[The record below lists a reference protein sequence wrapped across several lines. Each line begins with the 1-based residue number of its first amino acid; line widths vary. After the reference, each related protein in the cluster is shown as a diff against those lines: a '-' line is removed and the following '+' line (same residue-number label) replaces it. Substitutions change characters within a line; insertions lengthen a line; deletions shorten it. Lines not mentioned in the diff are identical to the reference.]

1 MSLRAC
7 HIPLTSW
14 GRFPVATAEVLRP
27 ARQSDL
33 TWLVGERVYPSLIG
47 RGYGRSY
54 GDAALNSQGGV
65 VEQTY
70 LDCMLAFD
78 ETTGVLVGEAGLRL
92 KDILDVFVPRGWFLP
107 VTPGTKYISL
117 GGALACDIHG
127 KNHHGDGSFSGH
139 VEWFELLAADGS
151 VRRCSRTENP
161 DLFWATAGGMG
172 LTGLILTV
180 ALKLRRIETAY
191 IAVDYVRTR
200 DLDETL
206 ERCEAEDDR
215 YRYAV
220 CWIDCLATGRA
231 LGRSVLMRGDH
242 LAKADLPAHRRAQ
255 PLTIPRKLE
264 VAVPFSFP
272 NGVINPLTVK
282 AFNTVFYHKHP
293 RAKSG
298 VVVDFD
304 SYFYPLDAVL
314 EWNRVYGR
322 RGFIQY
328 QPVIPL
334 ETSRATL
341 IKLLEALS
349 QAKIASFLAVLKRFG
364 PQEGLLSFPMPGYT
378 LALDIPVTDARM
390 FAVLDTLDEI
400 VVNAGGRVYL
410 GKDAR
415 LKPQHLAAMYPQ
427 LPVWQRIKQTIDPEN
442 LFASDLSRRVGLTPV
457 ARP

>member
-1 MSLRAC
+1 MSLRGRPVQLA
-7 HIPLTSW
+7 SW
-14 GRFPVATAEVLRP
+14 GRFPVTPTELLRP
-27 ARQSDL
+27 ARTDELLSL
-33 TWLVGERVYPSLIG
+33 LGERRYASLIG

-54 GDAALNSQGGV
+54 GDAALNAGGGV
-65 VEQTY
+65 VEQTR
-70 LDCMLAFD
+70 LDRMLAFD
-78 ETTGVLVGEAGLRL
+78 ETTGVLVAEAGLRL
-92 KDILDVFVPRGWFLP
+92 KDILEVFVPRGWFLP
-107 VTPGTKYISL
+107 VTPGTKYVSL

-127 KNHHGDGSFSGH
+127 KNHHRDASFSDH
-139 VEWFELLAADGS
+139 VEWFELLTADGRL
-151 VRRCSRTENP
+151 RRCSKTEQA

-191 IAVDYVRTR
+191 ISVDYARTR

-220 CWIDCLATGRA
+220 CWIDCLATGKR

-242 LAKADLPAHRRAQ
+242 LAAAELPARLRDR
-255 PLTIPRKLE
+255 PLALPRKRE

-282 AFNTVFYHKHP
+282 AFNTAFYHKHP
-293 RAKSG
+293 KSRVG

-304 SYFYPLDAVL
+304 TYFYPLDAVL
-314 EWNRVYGR
+314 EWNRIYGR
-322 RGFIQY
+322 RGFVQY
-328 QPVIPL
+328 QPVLPL

-349 QAKIASFLAVLKRFG
+349 RAKIASFLAVLKRFG

-378 LALDIPVTDARM
+378 LALDIPMTGARM
-390 FAVLDTLDEI
+390 LAVLDELDDI
-400 VVNAGGRVYL
+400 VVQAGGRIYL

-415 LKPQHLAAMYPQ
+415 LKPRHLEAMYPRLAQ
-427 LPVWQRIKQTIDPEN
+427 WRRIKQAVDPEGV
-442 LFASDLSRRVGLTPV
+442 FSSDLARRVGLLP
-457 ARP
+457 R